1 MVPDP
6 KTDRMEELRYPVGRF
21 SPREGTSARER
32 RELIQEVASLPG
44 RLREAVS
51 GLSRPHL
58 DTPYRPGG
66 WTVRQVVHHV
76 ADSHI
81 NAYVRFKLALT
92 EDGPTIKPYDEAA
105 WAELPDA
112 RTEPVEVSLTILD
125 AVHHRW
131 TRILGEMDEEAWAR
145 TFVHPE
151 LGELTL
157 ATNLQLY
164 EWHGRHH
171 LTHVTALAEREGWR

>member
-1 MVPDP
+1 MAEDT
-6 KTDRMEELRYPVGRF
+6 KTDPMEELRYPVGRF
-21 SPREGTSARER
+21 SPDRGISEEER
-32 RELIQEVASLPG
+32 RRMIQEIASLPG
-44 RLREAVS
+44 RLRDAVS

-58 DTPYRPGG
+58 DTPYRPAG

-76 ADSHI
+76 ADSHV

-92 EDGPTIKPYDEAA
+92 EDQPTIKPYDEAA

-131 TRILGEMDEEAWAR
+131 TRILGELNEEEWQR
-145 TFVHPE
+145 TFVHPD

-157 ATNLQLY
+157 ETNLQLY

-171 LTHVTALAEREGWR
+171 LHHVTTLAEREGWS